1 MTHYNSTGDSSTFRL
16 HQQPEDIPSRSQP
29 TTLDPLTATLTV
41 LSGGS
46 PNYHLPVELLTFIL
60 ILLFPDTGDRSK
72 NDMAEIYRL
81 RLVSKLWKE
90 LIEGAPTLWT
100 DVSLAYP
107 PDVVRDCLRWSK
119 NQPLQISITD
129 TWSYPMEALI
139 EFLQLLQPQSHRWK
153 TLSYHTSGRPNLDR
167 VRIRHFLE
175 SPAPMLQS
183 LHLRPDELGGDP
195 RVNFAGGVAKE
206 LKHFSLAYASLSEC
220 SDLLH
225 GLETLILDGVD
236 TGPAEELLSIFV
248 RSPALRRFEFWNLE
262 EDQSS
267 ATTSVISSLDLV
279 ANSLEEVVIQVSDP
293 RFITLILSQVSMPNC
308 KSLEL
313 SADFSE
319 LGDDF
324 PGRILDDAL
333 AQFIPRIREALSL
346 GGVARFF
353 INFGS
358 FPEHGENSLEIEGFQ
373 FSFTWSGITT
383 ESLSEWIRE
392 LLVMLDFPLELE
404 IILSTPDR
412 LAVEALGEWNQFN
425 VRNLWIRLAGHE
437 LDLMENAI
445 SVLDFLGDV
454 LVDQDGGLSWN
465 FPNLQELNLY
475 STQFIQFDLSRLFN
489 MLNKRYLPDAYVKDM
504 GELGI
509 TIQTPPR
516 IDLRQWKGI
525 GV

>member
-1 MTHYNSTGDSSTFRL
+1 
-16 HQQPEDIPSRSQP
+16 
-29 TTLDPLTATLTV
+29 
-41 LSGGS
+41 
-46 PNYHLPVELLTFIL
+46 
-60 ILLFPDTGDRSK
+60 
-72 NDMAEIYRL
+72 MAEIYRL
-81 RLVSKLWKE
+81 RLVSRSWKE
-90 LIEGAPTLWT
+90 LIEGTPTLWT
-100 DVSLAYP
+100 YVSVAHP
-107 PDVVRDCLRWSK
+107 PVVVRDCLRWSK
-119 NQPLQISITD
+119 NHPLRVKIPY
-129 TWSYPMEALI
+129 TWPCSKEALL

-153 TLSYHTSGRPNLDR
+153 TLTYATSDRLNLDR
-167 VRIRHFLE
+167 IRIRHFLE

-183 LHLRPDELGGDP
+183 LDLCPGELGGDP
-195 RVNFAGGVAKE
+195 WVNFGGGVAKG
-206 LKHFSLAYASLSEC
+206 LKHLSLTYASLPEC

-225 GLETLILDGVD
+225 GLETLILDHVD

-248 RSPALRRFEFWNLE
+248 RSPALRRFEFWDFE

-267 ATTSVISSLDLV
+267 ATTSVIPSLDLV

-293 RFITLILSQVSMPNC
+293 RFINLILSQVSMPNC

-324 PGRILDDAL
+324 LGRILDDAL
-333 AQFIPRIREALSL
+333 AQFMPRIREALSL

-358 FPEHGENSLEIEGFQ
+358 FPDHGENSLEIEGFQ

-392 LLVMLDFPLELE
+392 LIVMLDFPLELE

-412 LAVEALGEWNQFN
+412 LAVEALGEWNKFN

-437 LDLMENAI
+437 LDLMENAV

-465 FPNLQELNLY
+465 FPNLRELNLY
-475 STQFIQFDLSRLFN
+475 STQFTQFDLSRLLN
-489 MLNKRYLPDAYVKDM
+489 MLNKRYLPDAYVMDM

-516 IDLRQWKGI
+516 IDLRVRDTAEVRDAKIITAMKRHW
-525 GV
+525 GVKSLKQGTFKYGPRDQLRFVEARVDN